1 MYNDAVKD
9 RVLPTIVN
17 HNVAFA
23 STLIELAQQGYVLED
38 KKRIR
43 FSWSN
48 VLFDAFQNIDLFNDE
63 QQTNLENLYNKIINA

>member
-9 RVLPTIVN
+9 RVLPTIAN
-17 HNVAFA
+17 YNVAFA